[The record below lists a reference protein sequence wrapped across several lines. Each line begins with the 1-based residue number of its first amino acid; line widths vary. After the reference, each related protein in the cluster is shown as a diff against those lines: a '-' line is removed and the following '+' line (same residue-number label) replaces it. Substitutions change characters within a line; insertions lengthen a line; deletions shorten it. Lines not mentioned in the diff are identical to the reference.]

1 MAKNIAKNF
10 NRLSTA
16 HERYKQTDRQT
27 DGRQHN
33 SEREREFTYAKSNST
48 ECLNV
53 GAIFKIIVCL

>member
-27 DGRQHN
+27 DDRRTGD
-33 SEREREFTYAKSNST
+33 S
-48 ECLNV
+48 
-53 GAIFKIIVCL
+53 IIVNVNVSSRTLKVILPSV